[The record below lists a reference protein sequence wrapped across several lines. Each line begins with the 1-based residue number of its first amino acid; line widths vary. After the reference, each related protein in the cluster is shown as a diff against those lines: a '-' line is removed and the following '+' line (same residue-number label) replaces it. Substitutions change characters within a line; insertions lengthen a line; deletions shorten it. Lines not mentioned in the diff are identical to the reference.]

1 MSDTFALEKR
11 KEFEGQKE
19 IIKEL
24 HKSLEDAEFKLIEGE
39 KLRKKLHNTILVIFK
54 LYLTLT
60 LPQIYYPNGSLF
72 LL

>member
-24 HKSLEDAEFKLIEGE
+24 HKCLEDAEFKLIEGE

-60 LPQIYYPNGSLF
+60 LLQIYYPNGLLF